1 MNPPTSFAI
10 PFRRCAGDLPGALV
24 PVGAARADW
33 LVLRDGVRV
42 ETKGPWT
49 VKGNLVTFTMP
60 NGTLGSLRGSE
71 LDLEASARMTAEA
84 KAAAEA
90 KARLVIQPPPPKEA
104 VLVLT
109 DKDVQHVDPETIAPP
124 PAAGA
129 TGAEGA
135 AAGAAA
141 ADAAPQGSVQIADWD
156 KSISQAD
163 NGVMLTGTVTNR
175 GSDTALAVT
184 VTARLYDDAGK
195 LLGTA
200 PASLASE
207 ALPAGQSTRFT
218 IVFPGILTFASVAV
232 RRRVDPGEDRP
243 TAWPGRF
250 VITQLG
256 LERRPAPASG
266 AGARALCLL

>member
-1 MNPPTSFAI
+1 VQPP
-10 PFRRCAGDLPGALV
+10 PGRGSRNRLALALV
-24 PVGAARADW
+24 AAPGLLAGAAAADW

-71 LDLEASARMTAEA
+71 LDLEASARITAEA
-84 KAAAEA
+84 RAAAEA
-90 KARLVIQPPPPKEA
+90 KARQVTQPPPPKEA

-109 DKDVQHVDPETIAPP
+109 DKDVAHVDAETIAPP
-124 PAAGA
+124 PTADV
-129 TGAEGA
+129 
-135 AAGAAA
+135 AGAAA
-141 ADAAPQGSVQIADWD
+141 SAGAPSAGAASQSPVQIADWD
-156 KSISQAD
+156 RSISQAD
-163 NGVMLTGTVTNR
+163 NGVMLSGTVTNR

-200 PASLASE
+200 PASLGAE

-218 IVFPGILTFASVAV
+218 IVFPGILTFASVQFD
-232 RRRVDPGEDRP
+232 VDSTPVKTAPPPGQD
-243 TAWPGRF
+243 
-250 VITQLG
+250 
-256 LERRPAPASG
+256 AS
-266 AGARALCLL
+266 